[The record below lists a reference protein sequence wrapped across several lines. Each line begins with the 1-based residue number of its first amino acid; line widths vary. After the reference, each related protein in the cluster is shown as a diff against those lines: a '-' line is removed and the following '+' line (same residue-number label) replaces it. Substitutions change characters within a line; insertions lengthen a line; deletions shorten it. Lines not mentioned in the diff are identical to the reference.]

1 MALAWSRFAEEVAR
15 RKPLFWVRDDDA
27 VALTPALRRLLSLAK
42 ESNVPLALAVIPDLA
57 EPDLFTRMGEGVSV
71 LQHGCDHRNRAAP
84 GEKKTEFPAQEGIP
98 QALDRLRLAH
108 QRLVSMGG
116 SKVLPVVAPPWN
128 RMRRELAA
136 ALPRIGIEGLSGYG
150 KEEAIPGVRQINTHV
165 DIVAWRDGKRF
176 VGDDEAVRLAMT
188 YVLNDQPVGWLTHH
202 AVHDA
207 DAWSFLARLF
217 ALRGPRWARAAEL
230 FSYTRPAHG

>member
-15 RKPLFWVRDDDA
+15 RKPVFWVRDDDA
-27 VALTPALRRLLSLAK
+27 VALTPALGRLLSLVQ
-42 ESNVPLALAVIPDLA
+42 ENSVPLALAVIPDLA
-57 EPDLFTRMGEGVSV
+57 EPDLFARIGEGVSV

-84 GEKKTEFPAQEGIP
+84 GEKKTEFPAHEGIAE
-98 QALDRLRLAH
+98 ALDRLRLAH
-108 QRLVSMGG
+108 QRLLSLGG

-136 ALPRIGIEGLSGYG
+136 ALPGIGIQGLSGYG
-150 KEEAIPGVRQINTHV
+150 REEAIRGIRQVNTHV
-165 DIVAWRDGKRF
+165 DIVAWKDGKRF
-176 VGDDEAVRLAMT
+176 IGDEEAARLAMT
-188 YVLNDQPVGWLTHH
+188 HVLGDQPLGWLTHH

-207 DAWSFLARLF
+207 AAWTFLERLF
-217 ALRGPRWARAAEL
+217 TLRGPRWARAAEL

>member
-1 MALAWSRFAEEVAR
+1 MALGWSGFAEEVAR
-15 RKPLFWVRDDDA
+15 RRPVFWVRDDDA
-27 VALTPALRRLLSLAK
+27 VALTPALGRLLSLVQ
-42 ESNVPLALAVIPDLA
+42 ENNVPLALAVIPELA
-57 EPDLFTRMGEGVSV
+57 EPDLFGRIGDAAV

-84 GEKKTEFPAQEGIP
+84 GEKKTEFPAHEGIP
-98 QALDRLRLAH
+98 EALDRLRLAH
-108 QRLVSMGG
+108 ERLVSMGG

-136 ALPRIGIEGLSGYG
+136 ALPRIGIQGLSSYG
-150 KEEAIPGVRQINTHV
+150 KGQAIPGVRQVNTHI
-165 DIVAWRDGKRF
+165 DIVAWRDAKRF
-176 VGDDEAVRLAMT
+176 VGDEEAARLAMT
-188 YVLNDQPVGWLTHH
+188 YVLDDQPVGWLTHH

-207 DAWSFLARLF
+207 DAWRFLERLF

>member
-15 RKPLFWVRDDDA
+15 RKPLFWLRDDDA
-27 VALTPALRRLLSLAK
+27 VALTPALGRLLSLIQK
-42 ESNVPLALAVIPDLA
+42 NNVPLALAVIPDLA
-57 EPDLFTRMGEGVSV
+57 EPDLFGRIGDAAV

-84 GEKKTEFPAQEGIP
+84 GEKKTEFPAHEGIP
-98 QALDRLRLAH
+98 EALDRL
-108 QRLVSMGG
+108 RLVSMGG

-136 ALPRIGIEGLSGYG
+136 ALPRVGIQGLSSYG
-150 KEEAIPGVRQINTHV
+150 KEQAIPGVRQINTHV

-176 VGDDEAVRLAMT
+176 IGDDEAARLAMA
-188 YVLNDQPVGWLTHH
+188 YLLNEQPVGWLTHH
-202 AVHDA
+202 AVHDSG
-207 DAWSFLARLF
+207 AWSFLERLF
-217 ALRGPRWARAAEL
+217 SLRGPRWARAAEL

>member
-1 MALAWSRFAEEVAR
+1 MALGWSGFAEAVAR
-15 RKPLFWVRDDDA
+15 RRPVFWVRDDDA
-27 VALTPALRRLLSLAK
+27 VALTPALGRLLSLVQ
-42 ESNVPLALAVIPDLA
+42 ENNVPLALAVIPELA
-57 EPDLFTRMGEGVSV
+57 EPDLFGRIGDAAV

-84 GEKKTEFPAQEGIP
+84 GEKKTEFPAHEGIP
-98 QALDRLRLAH
+98 EALDRLRLAH
-108 QRLVSMGG
+108 ERLVSMGG

-136 ALPRIGIEGLSGYG
+136 ALPRIGIQGLSSYG
-150 KEEAIPGVRQINTHV
+150 KGQAIPGVRQVNTHI
-165 DIVAWRDGKRF
+165 DIVAWRDAKRF
-176 VGDDEAVRLAMT
+176 VGDEEAARLAMT
-188 YVLNDQPVGWLTHH
+188 YVLDDQPVGWLTHH

-207 DAWSFLARLF
+207 DAWRFLERLF